1 MRHKLPIF
9 CTILLIFAVLALSSP
24 VEASTPSAG
33 EILIE
38 VPIDIQPNL
47 CPNKLNL
54 SNGGKLTVVIA
65 GTEALPFAMSKQYHM
80 MDIDVAIN
88 GIKPFQWRIEDVVT
102 PHYTVLDDLD
112 PNDCSLAVA
121 DGVLDL
127 VLHFDAGAVADSL
140 DDPKNHDVVALI
152 LSGSYGEIDIVGGD
166 LVIVVD
172 PGPGQAS
179 PAKAVRVPQACA
191 QESQGP
197 QRQRAGNNR

>member
-24 VEASTPSAG
+24 VEANSSIVET
-33 EILIE
+33 
-38 VPIDIQPNL
+38 VPIDVRPGN
-47 CPNKLNL
+47 CPNYLNL
-54 SNGGKLTVVIA
+54 NSEGNLVVVIA
-65 GTEALPFAMSKQYHM
+65 GTDELSFAKSKQYR
-80 MDIDVAIN
+80 INSDVGVTIN
-88 GIKPFQWRIEDVVT
+88 GVEPDQWRIEDVIT
-102 PHYTVLDDLD
+102 PHYTNLDVLD
-112 PNDCSLAVA
+112 PNDCNVEGS
-121 DGVLDL
+121 DGKLDL

-172 PGPGQAS
+172 SGPGQAS